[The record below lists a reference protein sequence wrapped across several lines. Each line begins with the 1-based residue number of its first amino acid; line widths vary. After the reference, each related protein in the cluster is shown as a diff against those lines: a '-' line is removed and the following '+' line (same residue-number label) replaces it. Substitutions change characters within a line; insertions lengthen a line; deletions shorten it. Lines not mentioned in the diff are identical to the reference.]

1 MNKTQLVYKL
11 KEIYQSV
18 APVRTKP
25 LGAVG
30 KKGTNFYSA
39 RPGWMRDTA
48 FLLYSDTFVLSERLV
63 GYIGYANVTSRK
75 PGFIQKIDKEFRNEM
90 IKKGGRIERI

>member
-1 MNKTQLVYKL
+1 MNTTQLVYKL
-11 KEIYQSV
+11 QEIYQRV
-18 APVRTKP
+18 APVRTRP

-48 FLLYSDTFVLSERLV
+48 FLLYSDTFVLSEKLV
-63 GYIGYANVTSRK
+63 GYIGYANKTSKK
-75 PGFIQKIDKEFRNEM
+75 PNFIQNVDKEFRNEM
-90 IKKGGRIERI
+90 IAKGGKIERI